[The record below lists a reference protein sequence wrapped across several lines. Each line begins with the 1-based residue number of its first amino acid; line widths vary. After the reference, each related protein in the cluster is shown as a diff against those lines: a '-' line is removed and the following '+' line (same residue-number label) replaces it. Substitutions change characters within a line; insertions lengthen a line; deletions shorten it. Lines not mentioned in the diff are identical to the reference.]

1 MAVDEQVAEQLR
13 DFKINQI
20 QNTTSAELFSPAD
33 TEVSTALEGQGF
45 KITKTQ
51 ADKIVVYDKNGV
63 PSTIL
68 KYMLS
73 KKLQQGFTLEDPGNR
88 IMGSILCYLHPESE
102 EREWLDSIGLRGRTC
117 DPQFGRHKSQI
128 PTEWDRELH
137 MKHKHKKE
145 WETISRAEQRR
156 ERQEAMQFQR
166 TQAEALE
173 RMAAAGGTPQKR
185 ST

>member
-73 KKLQQGFTLEDPGNR
+73 KKLQQGFTLEDPGTR
-88 IMGSILCYLHPESE
+88 VEGTLFCYLHPESDYRAE
-102 EREWLDSIGLRGRTC
+102 MDAAGLVGRECR
-117 DPQFGRHKSQI
+117 KSKI
-128 PTEWDRELH
+128 PTEWDLELH
-137 MKHKHKKE
+137 MMRKHKQE
-145 WETISRAEQRR
+145 WAVVTRAR
-156 ERQEAMQFQR
+156 ERQEKAEAMQFQR

-173 RMAAAGGTPQKR
+173 RMAAAGGTPAKR
-185 ST
+185 GA